1 MNSIETL
8 ISHLKKHIQT
18 LFTEA
23 APYIHSFEC
32 TLQVD
37 VAKQEFGDLSTNA
50 ALILAKPLAS
60 NPRLIAQKI
69 VDTFKHDFVEKIE
82 IAGPGFINIFLKPTA
97 LHTLASDL
105 FTQKDTF
112 FKSNNHSENYNLEF
126 ISANPTG
133 PLHFGHGRGGIIGDV
148 LGTIVTFLGYSVTKE
163 HYINDAGV
171 QMQKLGNS
179 LKIRCQQALGQAV
192 ELPEDG
198 YQGSYMKDLAAQAIA
213 EHSATI
219 IAQPDTFFINYAYQH
234 LLAHQ
239 QATLQS
245 YRIAFDVWFS
255 ERTLY
260 PEKVELAIKR
270 LQDAGML
277 YEKDEALWFKSTLF
291 GDDKDRVL
299 KKSDGSY
306 TYAAA
311 DAAYMMDKV
320 KRGFNHLIFVLG
332 QDHDSYPRRLDGLR
346 QALGFTDVKLDCII
360 YQLVSIKEGGQQ
372 LKLSKRAGRIVELA
386 DIINTVGPDI
396 ARFFYLNRKA
406 DAHLDFNVDLALSE
420 TNENPVHYL
429 HYGYV
434 RTKSILEKA
443 ALNPKLTHI
452 TAADAHHITAE
463 EFLLIKKLVQLKE
476 LLHSIKTS
484 YQVHLVCYYLLELAE
499 LFHNYYHHHRVI
511 EPTSIEQSR
520 GRLFTTLLVHEMF
533 ERCFKLMGLSCPESM

>member
-1 MNSIETL
+1 MNSIETI
-8 ISHLKKHIQT
+8 ISHLKQHLQT
-18 LFTEA
+18 LFPDATSHLTSIE
-23 APYIHSFEC
+23 Y

-37 VAKQEFGDLSTNA
+37 AAKQEFGDISTNT

-60 NPRLIAQKI
+60 NPRAIAQKI
-69 VDTFKHDFVEKIE
+69 IDTFSHPLVKKIE
-82 IAGPGFINIFLKPTA
+82 IAGPGFINIFLTPTA
-97 LHTLASDL
+97 IQALAHDL

-112 FKSNNHSENYNLEF
+112 FKAATTTEKYNIEF
-126 ISANPTG
+126 VSANPTG
-133 PLHFGHGRGGIIGDV
+133 PLHFGHGRGGMIGDV
-148 LGTIVTFLGYSVTKE
+148 LGTVLKFLGYAVTKE

-179 LKIRCQQALGQAV
+179 LQLRCMEALGQTI
-192 ELPEDG
+192 EFPEDG
-198 YQGSYMKDLAAQAIA
+198 YRGDYMKELANQAIA
-213 EHSATI
+213 QHGKTI
-219 IAQPDTFFINYAYQH
+219 IDQPQAFFIDYAYKH

-239 QATLQS
+239 QDTLQS
-245 YRIAFDVWFS
+245 YRIIFDVWFS

-260 PEKVELAIKR
+260 PDKVKAAIKR
-270 LQDAGML
+270 LQSANML
-277 YEKDEALWFKSTLF
+277 YEKEGALWFKSTEF

-311 DAAYMMDKV
+311 DAAYMMDKAS
-320 KRGFNHLIFVLG
+320 RGFNHLIFILG
-332 QDHDSYPRRLDGLR
+332 QDHDSYPKRLSGLR
-346 QALGFTDVKLDCII
+346 QALGLSNIKLDCII
-360 YQLVSIKEGGQQ
+360 YQLVSIKEGNQTV
-372 LKLSKRAGRIVELA
+372 KLSKRAGRIVELA
-386 DIINTVGPDI
+386 DIVDAVGADI

-434 RTKSILEKA
+434 RTKSILGKA
-443 ALNPKLTHI
+443 ALNPDLTNI
-452 TAADAHHITAE
+452 TAIDAQHLTAE

-476 LLHSIKTS
+476 LLNGIKTT
-484 YQVHLVCYYLLELAE
+484 YQVHLLCYYLLELAE

-520 GRLFTTLLVHEMF
+520 GRLFVTQLVNEMF
-533 ERCFKLMGLSCPESM
+533 ERCFKLMGLSQPEKM